1 MQEKE
6 RLQGEWPGK
15 TELTCIRCPIGCML
29 TVTEDRDG
37 TIIVTGNTCNRG
49 EEYGKKETTDP
60 TRIVTSTV
68 KVKNG
73 IRPVVSVKT
82 KGDIPK
88 GKIGDCMKALK
99 GIEAEA
105 PVRIGDIILK
115 NVAGT
120 GVDIVATKNINREKT
135 G

>member
-1 MQEKE
+1 M
-6 RLQGEWPGK
+6 
-15 TELTCIRCPIGCML
+15 ELTCIRCPIGCML
-29 TVTEDRDG
+29 TVTENWDG
-37 TIIVTGNTCNRG
+37 TVSVAGNTCKRG

-73 IRPVVSVKT
+73 SRPVVSVKT
-82 KGDIPK
+82 KEDVPK
-88 GKIGDCMKALK
+88 GKIKECMEELK
-99 GIEAEA
+99 RVETEA